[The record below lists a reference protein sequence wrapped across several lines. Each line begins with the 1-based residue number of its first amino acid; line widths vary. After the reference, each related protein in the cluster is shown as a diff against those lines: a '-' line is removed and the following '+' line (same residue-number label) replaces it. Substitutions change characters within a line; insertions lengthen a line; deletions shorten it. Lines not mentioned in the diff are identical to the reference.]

1 MTNDHTI
8 SFGRISIKCSFKM
21 KWIGSWLENQ
31 HKRHGVNNSI
41 HCHIRGRDIQA
52 SSISEMCSFV
62 KPKSTVKYVVLS
74 FMISIFVSLLLCL
87 KMKYKLFLL
96 LRNFKSQYLNR
107 NSINDSQQTE
117 YYVYI
122 SFNAENDNL
131 MKWIKTAVFNLEQN
145 GFKSCFPPRDFDV
158 GSVHVDQISTE
169 IADSSSYLVILS
181 DDYLKSQ
188 FQMIELNKIWPH
200 YKTNISR
207 NIVVINYDMLDS
219 WNIKDKRLK
228 AFVRLEQTCDF

>member
-1 MTNDHTI
+1 MEITI
-8 SFGRISIKCSFKM
+8 IVESFFLFFCVQMFSASHLRNNVVTCCVENAQPFWIISKSKN
-21 KWIGSWLENQ
+21 LL
-31 HKRHGVNNSI
+31 GVL
-41 HCHIRGRDIQA
+41 HLKPAG
-52 SSISEMCSFV
+52 EYGFV
-62 KPKSTVKYVVLS
+62 TEATGADVTS
-74 FMISIFVSLLLCL
+74 
-87 KMKYKLFLL
+87 
-96 LRNFKSQYLNR
+96 NFKSQYLNR